1 MDVFNDMAMLMAAML
16 IGPAMYYWGIVGTI
30 IEVILLGIGITAS
43 IKVDSIKK
51 SYDIQTYDR
60 IVAFMKGNDPNE
72 IKSTKLR
79 NIATFWYSFILVVG
93 TFLII
98 VLISIYIFK

>member
-1 MDVFNDMAMLMAAML
+1 MAA
-16 IGPAMYYWGIVGTI
+16 
-30 IEVILLGIGITAS
+30 
-43 IKVDSIKK
+43 IKVDIIKK
-51 SYDIQTYDR
+51 SYNIQTYDR

-72 IKSTKLR
+72 VKTTKLR
-79 NIATFWYSFILVVG
+79 NIATFLYSFILVVG